1 MILWA
6 DPEMY
11 RLVREGIHCEARIH
25 DLDLLAA
32 ELLAFSKIVVD
43 RDDSVG
49 REGIASLSQSFEKER
64 KSRVYNLPIC
74 IERTLSWTCEVSDE
88 INLDCFALNLIRL
101 GFER

>member
-11 RLVREGIHCEARIH
+11 RLVHEGIHREARIY

-32 ELLAFSKIVVD
+32 ELLAWSKIVVD

-49 REGIASLSQSFEKER
+49 REGMTSLSQSFERESLQPAYR
-64 KSRVYNLPIC
+64 Y
-74 IERTLSWTCEVSDE
+74 
-88 INLDCFALNLIRL
+88 
-101 GFER
+101 